1 MAATLQFIDPNHPA
15 ATIELDLSDFPDA
28 SSPVGQTVIE
38 AAIAALN
45 PNPPGV
51 YVTEVIYDA
60 VEVGEDTY
68 PYKQTRFYYSL
79 QDYFDSLSS

>member
-1 MAATLQFIDPNHPA
+1 MAVTLQFIDPNHPS

-28 SSPVGQTVIE
+28 STEAGQEVIE

-45 PNPPGV
+45 PSPPGV
-51 YVTEVIYDA
+51 YVTEVIYDT

-68 PYKQTRFYYSL
+68 PYKRTRFYYTL